1 METSQQ
7 ADAAAAAVA
16 TVMENGMEK
25 CQQRISPLT
34 ENGEKCQQQRISP
47 LMENGEKC
55 QQQRI
60 SPLRGGMTQP
70 EIVSNTISPLMEN
83 GEKCQ
88 QQQRISPLRGGMTQ
102 PEIVSNTKVVR
113 NGLHALRDDHYTI
126 LANIRDEYENQK
138 NNSHHDTK
146 EAAEAAEAAG
156 NAMCT
161 GATAGSPTNGKSVS
175 GLGQPTSSVL
185 EARITN
191 VTRSLEQL
199 EVGIAESS
207 VLLSL
212 NDHFERLE
220 ADRSTL
226 RLEMGRVQDE
236 NEWLR
241 EELSDTQKQLQEALA
256 ELAGIKEE
264 KKQWQF
270 QEEIRN
276 MSEAPPSAVL
286 RPVTPSKIPVG
297 SWRVDEEKDINRALS
312 GSDPGPGG
320 LAGSGPRSRATSP
333 NPSRIPVGGWRNKLS
348 VYKRVIEKQEATT
361 EAAKKKNATV
371 VRKSNYFKLNAPTR
385 APKIPTR

>member
-1 METSQQ
+1 MGVSKVLVNTNDVKKIMETKPT
-7 ADAAAAAVA
+7 A
-16 TVMENGMEK
+16 MENGK
-25 CQQRISPLT
+25 C
-34 ENGEKCQQQRISP
+34 
-47 LMENGEKC
+47 
-55 QQQRI
+55 RI
-60 SPLRGGMTQP
+60 SPLRGGMSQP
-70 EIVSNTISPLMEN
+70 EIVSH
-83 GEKCQ
+83 
-88 QQQRISPLRGGMTQ
+88 
-102 PEIVSNTKVVR
+102 TKVVR

-138 NNSHHDTK
+138 NSHHDTK
-146 EAAEAAEAAG
+146 EAAEEAVTTPGPA
-156 NAMCT
+156 
-161 GATAGSPTNGKSVS
+161 SPSNGKTA
-175 GLGQPTSSVL
+175 QTSVL
-185 EARITN
+185 EDRITN

-199 EVGIAESS
+199 EVGIAEST

-241 EELSDTQKQLQEALA
+241 EELNGTQRQLQEALA

-276 MSEAPPSAVL
+276 MSESQSSAAVM

-297 SWRVDEEKDINRALS
+297 SWRVEEEKDINRALS
-312 GSDPGPGG
+312 GGSDGG
-320 LAGSGPRSRATSP
+320 NSRSRATSP

-348 VYKRVIEKQEATT
+348 VYKRVMEKQEATT
-361 EAAKKKNATV
+361 EATKKKNASSV
-371 VRKSNYFKLNAPTR
+371 VRKSNYFKLNAPAR